1 MEYSVL
7 FASKLRQLCECGVYW
22 FVVYVCVC
30 VSVNNEK
37 VITPVFKMCLLD
49 SDTACLIVY

>member
-1 MEYSVL
+1 VNVESIGL
-7 FASKLRQLCECGVYW
+7 LCMC
-22 FVVYVCVC
+22 VCVC

-37 VITPVFKMCLLD
+37 VITLVFKMCLLD